1 MNFSAS
7 TQEDG
12 GRLHGDPLFKEELP
26 CILLYLETHEV
37 YDNTVVPKAEHLSTS
52 ESAL

>member
-1 MNFSAS
+1 MNFLTSI
-7 TQEDG
+7 QEDG
-12 GRLHGDPLFKEELP
+12 GGLHGDPLCKEELP

-37 YDNTVVPKAEHLSTS
+37 YDNTVAPKAEHLSTS